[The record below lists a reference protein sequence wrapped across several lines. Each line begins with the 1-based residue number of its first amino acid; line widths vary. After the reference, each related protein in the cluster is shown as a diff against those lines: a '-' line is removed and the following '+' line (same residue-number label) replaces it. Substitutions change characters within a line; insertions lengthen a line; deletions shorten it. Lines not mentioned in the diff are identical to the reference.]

1 MDVLLGLFGM
11 TTSWAFA
18 TLIAGA
24 AVLSAMLVLAARN
37 RPRWTP
43 LIAVVGL
50 YLIADAL
57 ETLKDRTVPRQV
69 DAEPHF
75 MVVRNALS
83 LALIAVPLSLA
94 LLMHPSARCRRTT
107 AAVIGMLGALLIPIA
122 TMGWF
127 ESLSEERRLWIAAA
141 RWEIAWPLAR
151 DGTMLAARWLWF
163 AGAVMLALPTA
174 RSVYRRWRGVTVRT
188 DTDLSWTLGGLAV
201 SSAAMAIF
209 FWHQGDDRHR
219 FYAYLIMALSA
230 YLAPLL
236 MLGEMRVFTARWTRH
251 VLGGFGVVLAAWTLI
266 GLPGSTYST
275 GSQDFAD
282 FWITALLLYFVVL
295 ALPVLVG
302 HLLLRTAV
310 LAVRRRRTAFK

>member
-1 MDVLLGLFGM
+1 MLLPLHGL
-11 TTSWAFA
+11 TTSWAFVMLA
-18 TLIAGA
+18 AGA
-24 AVLSAMLVLAARN
+24 AILSALVALAARD
-37 RPRWTP
+37 RTRFAP
-43 LIAVVGL
+43 LLAVLGL
-50 YLIADAL
+50 YLIAAAL
-57 ETLKDRTVPRQV
+57 EILKDRTVPRQV

-94 LLMHPSARCRRTT
+94 LLTHPSARCRRTT
-107 AAVIGMLGALLIPIA
+107 AAAIGMLGALLIPIA
-122 TMGWF
+122 TMGWL

-163 AGAVMLALPTA
+163 AGAVMLALPTV
-174 RSVYRRWRGVTVRT
+174 RSVCRRWRGLTVRT
-188 DTDLSWTLGGLAV
+188 DTDLSWTLGGLAL

-219 FYAYLIMALSA
+219 FYAYLTMALSA

-236 MLGEMRVFTARWTRH
+236 ILGEPRVFTARWTRH

-266 GLPGSTYST
+266 GLPGSTYSN

-310 LAVRRRRTAFK
+310 LAVRRRPAAFK